1 MNSKYPNGKWKDIE
15 HDWREATYKNYFWMV
30 PYNLKELI
38 DTLGSSKVAEKRLD
52 TFFERLD
59 ASYDD
64 AWFAAG
70 NEPDF
75 QAPWI
80 YNWTDA
86 SYKTS
91 EVIHRVFNEMY
102 TSEPTGLPGNDDLGT
117 MGAWYVFA
125 SIGMYPMIPGVAGFS
140 VNTPQFE
147 KAILNLPQGLLT
159 INGGSTEKHYIKSL
173 KINGKKYKSTWV
185 DWDLIKNGGTIDFE
199 SSITPNKTWGENKES
214 PSFN

>member
-1 MNSKYPNGKWKDIE
+1 MNSRYPNGKWKDIE
-15 HDWREATYKNYFWMV
+15 HDWREATHKNYFWMV
-30 PYNLKELI
+30 PYNLKGLI
-38 DTLGSSKVAEKRLD
+38 DTLGGSKSAVKRLD

-64 AWFAAG
+64 DWFAAG

-80 YNWTDA
+80 YNWTD
-86 SYKTS
+86 SPYKTS

-125 SIGMYPMIPGVAGFS
+125 SIGIYPMIPGVSGFS
-140 VNTPQFE
+140 VSLPQFE
-147 KAILNLPQGLLT
+147 KVTVNLPQGILT
-159 INGGSTEKHYIKSL
+159 INGGSTENYYIKSL
-173 KINGKKYKSTWV
+173 KINGNQYMSTWV
-185 DWDLIKNGGTIDFE
+185 DWDLINNGGTIDFE
-199 SSITPNKTWGENKES
+199 SSNTPNKSWGENTEP